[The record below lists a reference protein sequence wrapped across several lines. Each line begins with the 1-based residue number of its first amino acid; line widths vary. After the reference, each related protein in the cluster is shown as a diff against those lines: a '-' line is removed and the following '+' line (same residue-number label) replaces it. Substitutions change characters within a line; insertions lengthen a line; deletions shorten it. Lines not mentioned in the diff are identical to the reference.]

1 MEVGTLGGD
10 ERTPNV
16 NFVPSIFVCVAIY
29 LVPIYGGAYPK
40 KTYTRY
46 TSIFTHNIGSYYY
59 EAPINSDPVYR

>member
-29 LVPIYGGAYPK
+29 LVPIYGGGVPK
-40 KTYTRY
+40 KNVYQVYLYFYTQY
-46 TSIFTHNIGSYYY
+46 W
-59 EAPINSDPVYR
+59 VLLL